1 VPCLTFSIGRTQS
14 GGRLKKSAFNTV
26 GAVCNFS
33 REGVLWPLKK
43 GWKTKLENRVGD
55 EKLEYLE
62 NSENFDL

>member
-1 VPCLTFSIGRTQS
+1 M

-26 GAVCNFS
+26 VAVCNFS

-62 NSENFDL
+62 NSENSDL